1 MTFLMPEILSTSD
14 NMFALRATG
23 AQRTALDG
31 PKTLESV
38 EAADFLGK
46 QEYIDEWI
54 VYWLETN
61 QWSAN
66 QLPLCISE
74 SIICDFKLKK
84 LYKRAVSASVLRGD
98 VNWLRKHYVVPVKL
112 WNIVDF
118 ELVSNDM
125 FDLLWS
131 MAPIPFK
138 WCAFVVQSRRMYLW
152 RRFVDRYGA
161 LECLRDAVQS
171 LWSDGTAYCLSEGA
185 DVTSQDYVRLCV
197 RSAKV
202 FNMVTQC
209 NPVATKEAYE
219 EFLLQCKLGRVQ
231 DVPLVE
237 QWFWINGF
245 T

>member
-38 EAADFLGK
+38 VAADFLGK

-84 LYKRAVSASVLRGD
+84 LYKEGCQCFGFA
-98 VNWLRKHYVVPVKL
+98 
-112 WNIVDF
+112 
-118 ELVSNDM
+118 
-125 FDLLWS
+125 
-131 MAPIPFK
+131 
-138 WCAFVVQSRRMYLW
+138 RR
-152 RRFVDRYGA
+152 
-161 LECLRDAVQS
+161 
-171 LWSDGTAYCLSEGA
+171 
-185 DVTSQDYVRLCV
+185 
-197 RSAKV
+197 
-202 FNMVTQC
+202 
-209 NPVATKEAYE
+209 
-219 EFLLQCKLGRVQ
+219 CKLAQKALCCACKAMEHCR
-231 DVPLVE
+231 
-237 QWFWINGF
+237 F
-245 T
+245 